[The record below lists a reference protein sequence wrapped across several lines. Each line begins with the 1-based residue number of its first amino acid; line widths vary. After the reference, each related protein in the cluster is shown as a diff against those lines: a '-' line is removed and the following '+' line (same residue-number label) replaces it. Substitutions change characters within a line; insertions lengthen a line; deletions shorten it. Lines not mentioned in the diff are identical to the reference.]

1 MKLPNDIVAAFEKK
15 NGSLLKTRELVS
27 LGRSKA
33 WIGLCV
39 REGLLSRVCH
49 GVYALPDALADDV
62 AALLARSDKMILSHE
77 SALYLNG
84 LAEGAPDAICVTV
97 PSDRRLSPSALALCR
112 CHYVKPELHGLG
124 ASTRRTTFGNEVR
137 CYDAE
142 RTVCDV
148 FRSRSKMDA
157 ETVLAAL
164 RNYVAA
170 KNRDLSKLS
179 RYARAFGIFD
189 RLRAELEVA
198 L

>member
-1 MKLPNDIVAAFEKK
+1 MKLPDDMVTAFERS
-15 NGSLLKTRELVS
+15 GGLLKTRELVA

-39 REGLLSRVCH
+39 REGLLSRIGH
-49 GVYALPDALADDV
+49 GVYALPDALSDDV
-62 AALLARSDKMILSHE
+62 AALLARSDKMVLSHE
-77 SALYLNG
+77 SAMYLNG
-84 LAEGAPDAICVTV
+84 LAEGAPDMICVTV

-124 ASTRRTTFGNEVR
+124 VSTRRTVFGNEVR

-148 FRSRSKMDA
+148 FRSRTKMDA

-164 RNYVAA
+164 RNYVAS
-170 KNRDLSKLS
+170 KKRDLPKLA
-179 RYARAFGIFD
+179 RYARAFGISD
-189 RLRAELEVA
+189 RLMGELEVA

>member
-1 MKLPNDIVAAFEKK
+1 MKLPNDMVNAFEKK
-15 NGSLLKTRELVS
+15 GGLLKTRELVA

-39 REGLLSRVCH
+39 RDGLLSRIGH
-49 GVYALPDALADDV
+49 GVYALSGEPADDI

-77 SALYLNG
+77 SAMYLNG

-97 PSDRRLSPSALALCR
+97 PSDRRLSPSALAICR
-112 CHYVKPELHGLG
+112 CHYVRPELHGLG
-124 ASTRRTTFGNEVR
+124 AVMRRTTFGNEVR

-148 FRSRSKMDA
+148 FRARLKMDA

-164 RNYVAA
+164 RNYVSS
-170 KNRDLSKLS
+170 KNRDLPKLS

-189 RLRAELEVA
+189 RLRGELEVA

>member
-1 MKLPNDIVAAFEKK
+1 MKLPKDMVDAFER
-15 NGSLLKTRELVS
+15 NGGLLKTRELVEF
-27 LGRSKA
+27 GRSKA

-39 REGLLSRVCH
+39 REGLLSRIGH
-49 GVYALPDALADDV
+49 GVYALPDSLADDV

-77 SALYLNG
+77 SAMYLNG
-84 LAEGAPDAICVTV
+84 LAEGAPETICVTV
-97 PSDRRLSPSALALCR
+97 PSDRRLSPSALGLCR

-124 ASTRRTTFGNEVR
+124 AVMRQTTFGNEVR

-148 FRSRSKMDA
+148 FRSRSRMDS

-164 RNYVAA
+164 RNYVASN
-170 KNRDLSKLS
+170 NRDLPKLS
-179 RYARAFGIFD
+179 RYARVFGIFD
-189 RLRAELEVA
+189 RLRGELEVA